1 MDVLESLPQQLVYG
15 IALGSVYALIALG
28 YSMVYGVLEFIN
40 FSHGEV
46 FMVGAFAGLLTLTAF
61 QSGALGGLALGGL
74 ALLGVMLVVSMLV
87 SGSLGVVVEKVAYR
101 PLRRSSRLAPLI
113 SAIGVS
119 LILQNVV
126 MLLQIH
132 FQGDSRPQAV
142 AATEVIPA
150 VTWDIAGVRISYT
163 AALVFGVSVA
173 LMLALS
179 VLVARSSLGRSM
191 RATAQDAEVAGLMG
205 INVSRVISQT
215 FFLGSALAGAAGCL
229 VALYYTQ
236 IDYTMGFSAGIKA
249 FTAAVLGGIG
259 SIRGAMAGGLV
270 LGLTE
275 ALAATL
281 LSAAYKDLVA
291 FVLLVLVLAVRPAG
305 LFGRKTLER
314 V

>member
-1 MDVLESLPQQLVYG
+1 MDVLHSLSQQVVYG
-15 IALGSVYALIALG
+15 LALGSVYAMIALG

-46 FMVGAFAGLLTLTAF
+46 FMVGAFVSLLTLTALT
-61 QSGALGGLALGGL
+61 GVGGLLTFGPLLLLVMLLL
-74 ALLGVMLVVSMLV
+74 AMLASGVLGVA
-87 SGSLGVVVEKVAYR
+87 VERFAYR
-101 PLRRSSRLAPLI
+101 PLRKSSRLAPLI

-119 LILQNVV
+119 LVLQNVV
-126 MLLQIH
+126 MLLQVR
-132 FQGDSRPQAV
+132 FQGDSRPQSV
-142 AATEVIPA
+142 PAAEVVPIGQ
-150 VTWDIAGVRISYT
+150 WDVFGVRISYT
-163 AALVFGVSVA
+163 AALVFGVSIV

-179 VLVARSSLGRSM
+179 ALVSRSTLGRSM

-205 INVSRVISQT
+205 INVSGVVTRT
-215 FFLGSALAGAAGCL
+215 FFIGSALAGAAGCL

-236 IDYTMGFSAGIKA
+236 IDYAMGFSAGIKA

-275 ALAATL
+275 ALAATF
-281 LSAAYKDLVA
+281 LSAAYKDLIA
-291 FVLLVLVLAVRPAG
+291 FVLLVAVLALRPAG
-305 LFGRKTLER
+305 LFGRKVLER

>member
-1 MDVLESLPQQLVYG
+1 MDIFQSLSQQLVYG
-15 IALGSVYALIALG
+15 LALGSVYAMIALG

-46 FMVGAFAGLLTLTAF
+46 FMVGAFVSLITLTVFTGGSGLLTF
-61 QSGALGGLALGGL
+61 GP
-74 ALLGVMLVVSMLV
+74 LLLLVMLVVSMLA
-87 SGSLGVVVEKVAYR
+87 SGMLGVAVERFAYR
-101 PLRRSSRLAPLI
+101 PLRKSSRLAPLI

-119 LILQNVV
+119 LVLQNVV
-126 MLLQIH
+126 MLLQVR
-132 FQGDSRPQAV
+132 FQGDSRPQSV
-142 AATEVIPA
+142 PAAEVVP
-150 VTWDIAGVRISYT
+150 VGSWEFLGVRVSYT
-163 AALVFGVSVA
+163 AALVFGVSLI
-173 LMLALS
+173 LMLGLS
-179 VLVARSSLGRSM
+179 FLVSRSSLGRSM

-205 INVSRVISQT
+205 INVSGVITRT
-215 FFLGSALAGAAGCL
+215 FFIGSALAGAAGCL

-236 IDYTMGFSAGIKA
+236 IDYAMGFSAGIKA

-291 FVLLVLVLAVRPAG
+291 FVLLVIVLALRPAG
-305 LFGRKTLER
+305 LFGRKVLER